1 MTIAIISFIFF
12 IGSGLYL
19 NIKDIEP
26 ECLGPILSVPCFS
39 IAGFLLI
46 AILFNL
52 Q

>member
-1 MTIAIISFIFF
+1 MAIAIILFVFF
-12 IGSGLYL
+12 IGLGLYL
-19 NIKDIEP
+19 NNKDIKP